1 MLTKPEIF
9 RIVEDYIGVEAGN
22 LQHFS
27 YKTLGEFFPYY
38 CELEVDP
45 AEFGETK
52 RTQFI
57 GVLEKQDSRG
67 QAKILR
73 GLLAKLP
80 PESRETEG
88 QRRSGA
94 WIESLVKRLDGAA
107 VAAPTLAE
115 QSRVVRIAL
124 ENAEI
129 LVREQG
135 PVDAIDRVHTALHG
149 YLKQACT
156 DAAIDYAED
165 PSLSKLYALLRKG
178 HPALS
183 KPGPHLEHVER
194 VMNSLAQGIDALN
207 PIRNRGSVAHPNEDL
222 LGEDEAIFVRNAANT
237 ILTYLDSKFRARN
250 GS

>member
-9 RIVEDYIGVEAGN
+9 RIVEKYIGVEAGN

-38 CELEVDP
+38 CEVEVDP
-45 AEFGETK
+45 TEFGETK
-52 RTQFI
+52 RKQFI
-57 GVLEKQDSRG
+57 GVLESQDARG

-73 GLLAKLP
+73 GLLTKLP
-80 PESRETEG
+80 PESRETKA
-88 QRRSGA
+88 QRRTGE
-94 WIESLVKRLDGAA
+94 WIGSLLKRLDGVA
-107 VAAPTLAE
+107 VAAPMLAD

-124 ENAEI
+124 ENAET
-129 LVREQG
+129 LSREQG

-149 YLKQACT
+149 YMKQACSE
-156 DAAIDYAED
+156 AGIEYGED

-183 KPGPHLEHVER
+183 KPAPHLDHVER

-207 PIRNRGSVAHPNEDL
+207 PIRNRGSVAHPNEEL

-237 ILTYLDSKFRARN
+237 ILTYLDSKFRAWN